1 MHKIPIGFAAAA
13 VLIGTPVLAAEM
25 PLKAPAPLPP
35 VLWSWTGFYI
45 GGHIG
50 SAMGL
55 NNIADPLGPSI
66 FGDLVH
72 SPGFF
77 GGGQIGYNWQAPNSN
92 WVFGIEAD
100 ASLANLDG
108 TNTCYAFS
116 GTFTSFNCRAHTDA
130 FGTFTGRVGWAFG
143 PFDRSLLYVK
153 GGAAWSHSDVDTI
166 INNNLF
172 GIAETSSSSF
182 TAPGG
187 TVGAGAEF
195 ALTPHW
201 TVRAEYDYMDFGKSN
216 VAAPTP
222 SVTTGP
228 AVGMPVGAF
237 VAVPGT
243 KVSQQ
248 MHAFELGLN
257 YKFGPDTGPFPTE
270 SGLAW
275 PFAAPVASN
284 FPLKAAPAATDP
296 GWQFEFGGRYWLS
309 SGRLQRDIANARSGA
324 QNPTLNISRL
334 TWDNLTGNSGEAFGR
349 IDTPW
354 NVFVK
359 GFIGGGGISGGKIN
373 DEDWGLGTS
382 HAAVNDG
389 YSNTVG
395 NARGNL
401 NYATVDVGYDF
412 FRGSGYKV
420 GGFIGYNEY
429 RDNKS
434 SFTCSQIALPANG
447 ICNPPSSGF
456 ILGENDNW
464 QSLRIGANAEAQLA
478 EQWKLVADVAFLPYV
493 QLNGQNFHP
502 MIPFIA
508 DETGTGIGTQAEL
521 FLNYY
526 LTPQFSVGIGG
537 RYWAMWT
544 TSGTNCREPPQPTGT
559 AACPAPLQ
567 DQQVK
572 TERYGL
578 LLQAAYRFG
587 VPPVAETKY

>member
-1 MHKIPIGFAAAA
+1 
-13 VLIGTPVLAAEM
+13 
-25 PLKAPAPLPP
+25 
-35 VLWSWTGFYI
+35 
-45 GGHIG
+45 
-50 SAMGL
+50 
-55 NNIADPLGPSI
+55 
-66 FGDLVH
+66 
-72 SPGFF
+72 
-77 GGGQIGYNWQAPNSN
+77 
-92 WVFGIEAD
+92 
-100 ASLANLDG
+100 
-108 TNTCYAFS
+108 
-116 GTFTSFNCRAHTDA
+116 
-130 FGTFTGRVGWAFG
+130 
-143 PFDRSLLYVK
+143 
-153 GGAAWSHSDVDTI
+153 
-166 INNNLF
+166 
-172 GIAETSSSSF
+172 
-182 TAPGG
+182 
-187 TVGAGAEF
+187 
-195 ALTPHW
+195 
-201 TVRAEYDYMDFGKSN
+201 
-216 VAAPTP
+216 
-222 SVTTGP
+222 
-228 AVGMPVGAF
+228 
-237 VAVPGT
+237 
-243 KVSQQ
+243 
-248 MHAFELGLN
+248 
-257 YKFGPDTGPFPTE
+257 
-270 SGLAW
+270 
-275 PFAAPVASN
+275 
-284 FPLKAAPAATDP
+284 
-296 GWQFEFGGRYWLS
+296 
-309 SGRLQRDIANARSGA
+309 
-324 QNPTLNISRL
+324 
-334 TWDNLTGNSGEAFGR
+334 
-349 IDTPW
+349 
-354 NVFVK
+354 
-359 GFIGGGGISGGKIN
+359 
-373 DEDWGLGTS
+373 
-382 HAAVNDG
+382 VNDG